1 MKKHKL
7 KFWILPLFAV
17 LFISGCIGLSDC
29 ITGSGNVVSEE
40 FTLDKFHS
48 VDFGGSGNLYVTQDA
63 QQSIRI
69 EAEDNVLE
77 ELTVKVVNGKL
88 IISSDRC
95 FRNIKP
101 INVYVSTE
109 EVRDLAGSGSVNII
123 GQSEIN
129 ADTLK
134 LSISGSG
141 SFDVTLN
148 AEELNTNIAGSGK
161 SILKGT
167 AKVHNTVVDG
177 SGDIK
182 AFDLSTERTDITISG
197 SGKAEVDAS
206 KELDVTILGSGSVFY
221 TGDAAV
227 TQSISGSGKIVK
239 R

>member
-29 ITGSGNVVSEE
+29 ITGSGNVVSKE

-48 VDFGGSGNLYVTQDA
+48 VDFGVSGNLYVTQDV

-69 EAEDNVLE
+69 EAEDNVIE
-77 ELTVKVVNGKL
+77 ALTVKVVNGKL

-95 FRNIKP
+95 FRNNKP
-101 INVYVSTE
+101 VNVYVSME

-206 KELDVTILGSGSVFY
+206 QELDVTILGSGSVFY

-227 TQSISGSGKIVK
+227 SQSVSGSGKIVK
-239 R
+239 V